1 MLSESFVAS
10 VGGPVI
16 ASRTEVAKDVGI
28 YSYELSPALSL
39 KATFKKS
46 STAPN
51 CLAVSDN
58 HVFAAQKDKA
68 HVHVYSRLRGNH
80 EALVPF
86 PEKITSI
93 ALIKDVLLIGTAQGR
108 LSLWEVGL
116 FPRFP
121 SEPCPSV
128 LTLTVVLGT
137 HRQAG
142 HHATVPRPGDHM
154 PGRHPLSRP
163 DWLG

>member
-1 MLSESFVAS
+1 MVSESFFAS
-10 VGGPVI
+10 VCGPSL

-28 YSYELSPALSL
+28 YSYELNPAVSL

-51 CLAVSDN
+51 CLAISDT

-68 HVHVYSRLRGNH
+68 HVHVYSRIRGNQ

-93 ALIKDVLLIGTAQGR
+93 ALIQDALLIGTAQGR
-108 LSLWEVGL
+108 LTLWEVCL
-116 FPRFP
+116 FLRFP
-121 SEPCPSV
+121 SYSSPPILV
-128 LTLTVVLGT
+128 LTPVLGLHWQT
-137 HRQAG
+137 G
-142 HHATVPRPGDHM
+142 YHATVPRPSDNVL
-154 PGRHPLSRP
+154 GRHPLSHPHGLR
-163 DWLG
+163 